1 MNWRAVILAGS
12 MLAALGAAHARA
24 ADCPGNPNALG
35 TSRVLTIDPQD
46 YPRIG
51 TIQYQRSL
59 PLEDREVV
67 LTFDDGPLPP
77 YTNRVLDVL
86 AEHCVKATYFII
98 GRMARGY
105 PDLLKKIRD
114 AGHTIGNHSQN
125 HPLAF
130 DRMPGNLVQG
140 EIEQGFA
147 SIAAALGERRPPS
160 PFFRIPGLLR
170 ANEVEAYLQ
179 SRKLMTWSADIV
191 ADDWKHISAAE
202 VVRRTIS
209 RLEEKGKGVLLL
221 HDIQPATALG
231 ISELLRELKARGYRV
246 VHVVPRG
253 PPQQPEVPVAS
264 APAAA
269 PAEARASAA
278 QPRTPERPPLTAI
291 VPPKPQ
297 PAPAPPEPVASVAA
311 ATVAA
316 PPSPQPVERVAVT
329 REEEPSATAPAAEPT
344 GSAGNSYARAVP
356 IVPGDPIRPFTSDA
370 KPARNMPTP
379 GKFVTTEPGGWPP
392 VTSIP
397 VPKAGGVGVTTV
409 PRGSAGPD
417 GRFR

>member
-1 MNWRAVILAGS
+1 MKWGVLVLAGLL
-12 MLAALGAAHARA
+12 LAAFGAAPSRA
-24 ADCPGNPNALG
+24 AECPGNPHALG
-35 TSRVLTIDPQD
+35 TSRVLTIDPEQH
-46 YPRIG
+46 PRIG

-59 PLEDREVV
+59 PLENREVV

-86 AEHCVKATYFII
+86 AEHCVKATYFIV

-105 PDLLKKIRD
+105 PDLLKKIRE

-130 DRMPGNLVQG
+130 DRMPLNLVQG
-140 EIEQGFA
+140 EVEQGFA

-160 PFFRIPGLLR
+160 PFVRIPGLLR
-170 ANEVEAYLQ
+170 SNDVEAWFQ
-179 SRKLMTWSADIV
+179 SRKLATWSADVV
-191 ADDWKHISAAE
+191 ADDWKHISASE

-209 RLEEKGKGVLLL
+209 RLDEKGKGVVLL
-221 HDIQPATALG
+221 HDIQPATALALP
-231 ISELLRELKARGYRV
+231 ELLRELKARGYRV

-253 PPQQPEVPVAS
+253 AAQPEVPVA
-264 APAAA
+264 AA
-269 PAEARASAA
+269 PASQAVPPTRM
-278 QPRTPERPPLTAI
+278 QERPPERQLTAI

-297 PAPAPPEPVASVAA
+297 PAPVPVELATPVAVA
-311 ATVAA
+311 
-316 PPSPQPVERVAVT
+316 PVAVT
-329 REEEPSATAPAAEPT
+329 PTPPPVELVSLPPEEARASAELAAPAAEAT
-344 GSAGNSYARAVP
+344 GVAGDSYARAIP
-356 IVPGDPIRPFTSDA
+356 IVPGDPIRPFTSDS

-392 VTSIP
+392 VTSVP
-397 VPKAGGVGVTTV
+397 VPKAGGVGVTAV
-409 PRGSAGPD
+409 PRGFAGPD

>member
-1 MNWRAVILAGS
+1 
-12 MLAALGAAHARA
+12 MLAALGAEPARA

-35 TSRVLTIDPQD
+35 TSRVLTLDPQEF
-46 YPRIG
+46 PRIG

-59 PLEDREVV
+59 PLEDHEVV
-67 LTFDDGPLPP
+67 LTFDDGPMPP

-105 PDLLKKIRD
+105 PELLKKIRE

-125 HPLAF
+125 HVLGF
-130 DRMPGNLVQG
+130 DRMPLNLVQG

-147 SIAAALGERRPPS
+147 SIAAALGERRPTS

-170 ANEVEAYLQ
+170 ANEVENYLL
-179 SRKLMTWSADIV
+179 SRKLVTWSADIV
-191 ADDWKHISAAE
+191 ADDWKHIPAAE

-209 RLEEKGKGVLLL
+209 RLEDKGKGILLL

-253 PPQQPEVPVAS
+253 APQPEVPVA
-264 APAAA
+264 AA
-269 PAEARASAA
+269 PPTRPQERA
-278 QPRTPERPPLTAI
+278 QERTLTAI

-297 PAPAPPEPVASVAA
+297 AQPAPPEPVETVTTAA
-311 ATVAA
+311 VAA
-316 PPSPQPVERVAVT
+316 PAPAPSQPVERVSLP
-329 REEEPSATAPAAEPT
+329 REEEPAPAEPT
-344 GSAGNSYARAVP
+344 AGNSYARAIP
-356 IVPGDPIRPFTSDA
+356 IVPGDPVRPFTSDA

-397 VPKAGGVGVTTV
+397 VPKAGGVGVSRVT
-409 PRGSAGPD
+409 RGSAGPD

>member
-1 MNWRAVILAGS
+1 MKWHPLAGS
-12 MLAALGAAHARA
+12 WALAGFALLALGAATAQA

-35 TSRVLTIDPQD
+35 TSRVLAIDPQD

-51 TIQYQRSL
+51 TVQYSRSL
-59 PLEDREVV
+59 PLEDKEVV

-105 PDLLKKIRD
+105 PDLLKRIRD

-130 DRMPGNLVQG
+130 EKMPLNAVQA

-147 SIAAALGERRPPS
+147 SIATALGERRPPS

-170 ANEVEAYLQ
+170 AKEVENYLQ
-179 SRKLMTWSADIV
+179 SRGLTTWSADVV
-191 ADDWKHISAAE
+191 ADDWKHINASE
-202 VVRRTIS
+202 VVRRAIT
-209 RLEEKGKGVLLL
+209 RLDEKGKGILLL
-221 HDIQPATALG
+221 HDIQPATALALP
-231 ISELLRELKARGYRV
+231 ELLRELKAKGYRV

-253 PPQQPEVPVAS
+253 MPQRDIPVAAAPTPRDVDVRAS
-264 APAAA
+264 APQ
-269 PAEARASAA
+269 EMRQQEMRREESVVAR
-278 QPRTPERPPLTAI
+278 Q
-291 VPPKPQ
+291 
-297 PAPAPPEPVASVAA
+297 PAPPEPVAVAA
-311 ATVAA
+311 VAPAPVRAQSEPEPEPRAEPDEAPQAA
-316 PPSPQPVERVAVT
+316 PE
-329 REEEPSATAPAAEPT
+329 ATA
-344 GSAGNSYARAVP
+344 SANDSFARAVP
-356 IVPGDPIRPFTSDA
+356 IVPGNPIRPFTSDS

-379 GKFVTTEPGGWPP
+379 GKFVTTEPGGWPQ
-392 VTSIP
+392 VTS
-397 VPKAGGVGVTTV
+397 VPLAKAGGVGVTSV
-409 PRGSAGPD
+409 SRGGAGPD

>member
-1 MNWRAVILAGS
+1 MNWRAVVLAGS
-12 MLAALGAAHARA
+12 MLAAFGAAHARA

-59 PLEDREVV
+59 PLQDHEVV

-125 HPLAF
+125 HVLGF

-191 ADDWKHISAAE
+191 ADDWKHIPAAE

-209 RLEEKGKGVLLL
+209 RLEEKGKGILLL

-253 PPQQPEVPVAS
+253 APQPPLQPEVPVAS
-264 APAAA
+264 APQS
-269 PAEARASAA
+269 RS
-278 QPRTPERPPLTAI
+278 QDGIRERPQERTLTAI
-291 VPPKPQ
+291 VPPKPLAQ
-297 PAPAPPEPVASVAA
+297 PAPPEPAEPVTTAA
-311 ATVAA
+311 IAA
-316 PPSPQPVERVAVT
+316 PAPTAPVERVAVT
-329 REEEPSATAPAAEPT
+329 REEAPAEP
-344 GSAGNSYARAVP
+344 AAVNSNARATP

>member
-1 MNWRAVILAGS
+1 
-12 MLAALGAAHARA
+12 
-24 ADCPGNPNALG
+24 
-35 TSRVLTIDPQD
+35 
-46 YPRIG
+46 
-51 TIQYQRSL
+51 
-59 PLEDREVV
+59 
-67 LTFDDGPLPP
+67 
-77 YTNRVLDVL
+77 
-86 AEHCVKATYFII
+86 
-98 GRMARGY
+98 
-105 PDLLKKIRD
+105 
-114 AGHTIGNHSQN
+114 
-125 HPLAF
+125 
-130 DRMPGNLVQG
+130 VQA

-191 ADDWKHISAAE
+191 ADDWKHIPAAE

-253 PPQQPEVPVAS
+253 APQPPTQPEVPVAS
-264 APAAA
+264 APTAA
-269 PAEARASAA
+269 PVEARASAA
-278 QPRTPERPPLTAI
+278 QPRTPERPTLTAI

-297 PAPAPPEPVASVAA
+297 PVPVQPEPVAPVATA
-311 ATVAA
+311 PVA
-316 PPSPQPVERVAVT
+316 PPSPPPVERVAVT
-329 REEEPSATAPAAEPT
+329 REEEPTATAPAVEAT

-356 IVPGDPIRPFTSDA
+356 IVPGDPIRPFTSDS

-409 PRGSAGPD
+409 TRGSTGPD